1 LSGPEGSPGRIGRN
15 ATGEE
20 QRMEERRD
28 SLIANIHDD
37 YSFELADMVENEK
50 KDPREVFGMHYLTRI
65 EKGGVRLQFYTVS
78 GDAPHFAG
86 GADTTTGT
94 YRRFDIVHRA
104 VEGTDVRILTTRE
117 DLEEV
122 KSGRA
127 RGLVLTL
134 EGAEPV
140 CDVHDNDFY
149 TLRNC
154 YRLGLRAIG
163 LFWFRANPIGDGSN
177 ERRNGGLTNYG
188 RRFIEELNRLGII
201 TDVSQGTRASVHDVI
216 ELAEV
221 PLIAS
226 HSNAFG
232 AHEHGRN
239 LTDEELKGIA
249 ASGGMVGMNTYPA
262 HLTKGAASIDDIV
275 RHVDYVASVVGV
287 DHVGMGLNVLPGSAE
302 RWYSFFDAANIE
314 YTDLWLDGFE
324 DLGGVPALLDR
335 LNKAGYS
342 DEDLAK
348 FAGGNAARVVEKI
361 LD

>member
-1 LSGPEGSPGRIGRN
+1 
-15 ATGEE
+15 
-20 QRMEERRD
+20 MEERRD

-50 KDPREVFGMHYLTRI
+50 KDPREVFGMHYLTRM

-154 YRLGLRAIG
+154 YRLGLRSRNSTG
-163 LFWFRANPIGDGSN
+163 SGSSRMSLRAH
-177 ERRNGGLTNYG
+177 
-188 RRFIEELNRLGII
+188 
-201 TDVSQGTRASVHDVI
+201 A
-216 ELAEV
+216 
-221 PLIAS
+221 
-226 HSNAFG
+226 
-232 AHEHGRN
+232 
-239 LTDEELKGIA
+239 
-249 ASGGMVGMNTYPA
+249 PA
-262 HLTKGAASIDDIV
+262 CMMLSSWP
-275 RHVDYVASVVGV
+275 RC
-287 DHVGMGLNVLPGSAE
+287 
-302 RWYSFFDAANIE
+302 R
-314 YTDLWLDGFE
+314 
-324 DLGGVPALLDR
+324 
-335 LNKAGYS
+335 
-342 DEDLAK
+342 
-348 FAGGNAARVVEKI
+348 
-361 LD
+361 